1 MVSGRSAALAA
12 LLVVSACA
20 ARADDGAAASGA
32 GAEPVFKFFQ
42 EEASATTALR
52 RPAPVDRSPLAVDVI
67 TAEEIKASG
76 AVNVWDLL
84 RFRVGVDVIEGRSD
98 AGTDRAVVS
107 VRGIP
112 RDSVTELQVLI
123 DGRSVYSPLNGGV
136 IWEHLP
142 VQIQDIQ
149 RIEIVRGPN
158 AALYGSN
165 AGTGV
170 INIITRRPSKE
181 FAASATGMAGT
192 QGFRQGQAAV
202 ETARESWGARLSASD
217 RAQGGFP
224 KADGTG
230 TANDWLHEQKM
241 NFRSWYAVDSRTDL
255 ELLAGIVQEGHG
267 ENLVNDPQVQ
277 GLDHFQTLHLTH
289 GFDGGSTLEA
299 RVSRTDDGLTSSPDV
314 NGVVSDTRYWQ
325 YDAEA
330 FHSVPWADG
339 RLRTT
344 YGTSWRYAAARSNT
358 IFGPDAADVTN
369 RTVRGFMHQEIKV
382 ADSVS
387 LLGGVSLETE
397 NIGGFH
403 KDFQV
408 AALWSPVEDQSLR
421 ASYARANTTP
431 GLLNRYA
438 NLKFPVPI
446 SGVGTFTGQVY
457 GSQNLN
463 PSPLT
468 DYEAG
473 WTGRFLDRALIAEF
487 TGYYMFIT
495 DHINLDSA
503 NVTDGTSVTALTYDN
518 TNTVQLRGMEASL
531 KWRFEPGRSVYA
543 NYTRETVTDQDHHS
557 LYINTTPKNKFN
569 AGFDLALPELLR
581 LSANAGYKDAYLAD
595 SNTGTAQDMIP
606 AYWRL
611 DARLGWQACPSL
623 ELFVAGRNLL
633 AATRREYIDGLVVP
647 RIVEGGMTL
656 RY

>member
-1 MVSGRSAALAA
+1 MVTGRSAALAA
-12 LLVVSACA
+12 LLVVLSSASRA
-20 ARADDGAAASGA
+20 ADS

-42 EEASATTALR
+42 EEANATTALR
-52 RPAPVDRSPLAVDVI
+52 RAAPIDRSPLAVDVI

-76 AVNVWDLL
+76 ALNVWDIL
-84 RFRVGVDVIEGRSD
+84 RFRVGMDVIEGRSD
-98 AGTDRAVVS
+98 GGADRAVVS

-136 IWEHLP
+136 LWEQLP
-142 VQIQDIQ
+142 VQIQDIE

-170 INIITRRPSKE
+170 INIITRRPSKDFE
-181 FAASATGMAGT
+181 ASATGMGGT
-192 QGFRQGQAAV
+192 QDFRQGQAAV
-202 ETARESWGARLSASD
+202 ETAKQSWGARLSGSD
-217 RAQGGFP
+217 RAQDGFP

-230 TANDWLHEQKM
+230 AANDWLREQKM
-241 NFRSWYAVDSRTDL
+241 NFRSWFAVGSRTDL
-255 ELLAGIVQEGHG
+255 EALAGVVKQGHG
-267 ENLVNDPQVQ
+267 VNMTNDPQAQ
-277 GLDHFQTLHLTH
+277 GLDHFQALHATH

-299 RVSRTDDGLTSSPDV
+299 RVSRTDDDIASSPDI
-314 NGVVSDTRYWQ
+314 NGVLSDTRYWQ

-330 FHSVPWADG
+330 FHSIPWADG

-344 YGTSWRYAAARSNT
+344 YGSSWRYASARSNT
-358 IFGPDAADVTN
+358 IFGPDAGNVTN
-369 RTVRGFMHQEIKV
+369 RSLRGFMHQEIQV
-382 ADSVS
+382 TDSVS
-387 LLGGVSLETE
+387 LLGGVSLETD

-408 AALWSPVEDQSLR
+408 ASLWSPLEDQSFR

-431 GLLNRYA
+431 GLLSRYA
-438 NLKFPVPI
+438 QISFPVGGGV
-446 SGVGTFTGQVY
+446 SGSLAGNP
-457 GSQNLN
+457 SLN

-473 WTGRFLDRALIAEF
+473 WTGRFLDRAVAAEF
-487 TGYYMFIT
+487 TGYYMYIQ
-495 DHINLDSA
+495 DHVNIDVDA
-503 NVTDGTSVTALTYDN
+503 NAALPGSVFAETYDN
-518 TNTVQLRGMEASL
+518 TNTVELRGMEASL
-531 KWRFEPGRSVYA
+531 KWRFAPGRSAYA

-569 AGFDLALPELLR
+569 AGVDLALPERLR

-595 SNTGTAQDMIP
+595 SNTGTAQDVIP

-611 DARLGWQACPSL
+611 DARLGWQATPKL
-623 ELFVAGRNLL
+623 ELFVAGQNLL
-633 AATRREYIDGLVVP
+633 AASRREYIDGLVVP
-647 RIVEGGMTL
+647 RMIEGGMTL